1 MTELWTSWPNR
12 ELGGLMKSYLLVQWA
27 FWLQQLIVIHIE
39 ERRKDH
45 WQMLTHHFVTTALI
59 WACYC
64 YGHTR
69 IGNFILII
77 MDLGDLFLPVSGPA
91 PNSRVR
97 KNHADIYTARQMSK
111 VLRIPDAL

>member
-77 MDLGDLFLPVSGPA
+77 MDLGDLILPVSGPA
-91 PNSRVR
+91 PNSCIWVGE
-97 KNHADIYTARQMSK
+97 QC
-111 VLRIPDAL
+111 